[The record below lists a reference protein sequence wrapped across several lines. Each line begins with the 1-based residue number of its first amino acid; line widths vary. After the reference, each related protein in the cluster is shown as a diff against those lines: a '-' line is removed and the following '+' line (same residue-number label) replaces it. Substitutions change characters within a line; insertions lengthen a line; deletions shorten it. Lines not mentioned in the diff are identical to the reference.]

1 MDARESRRWRGR
13 SDASR
18 AAVQWCATNLP
29 PGTIVLAVCGMSDL
43 LFGVDFTSAA
53 GVRAVG
59 INGPGAL
66 RDHWCQPLRRAGL
79 QCECRLVC
87 GPQAAALREIALL
100 EHPDA
105 LVVGKRCHGSAVD
118 AVVGGTARRVIHRPP
133 CPLIVVPIP
142 AQTSPDAATDVPGDG
157 TSTDDPGPTAV
168 MLPVLA
174 GAQVWAPCRIMFVAR
189 RGDRLVLDCLVPQSG
204 SEPRSGPGSS
214 VPATI
219 HVSLPE
225 DPSTE
230 SVEETLRAWADT
242 GRSLEIGCSRH
253 HRLSLVQVTDVASGT
268 TVQLEQAVLPH

>member
-1 MDARESRRWRGR
+1 MLEKVVVGVDG

-18 AAVQWCATNLP
+18 AAVQWCATNLQ

-43 LFGVDFTSAA
+43 LFGVDFMSAA
-53 GVRAVG
+53 ASAQLASMDQ
-59 INGPGAL
+59 AL
-66 RDHWCQPLRRAGL
+66 RDHWCQPLRTAGL
-79 QCECRLVC
+79 RCECRLVC
-87 GPQAAALREIALL
+87 GPKAAALREIALL

-105 LVVGKRCHGSAVD
+105 LVVGKRCHGRAVD

-142 AQTSPDAATDVPGDG
+142 AQTSPDAATDVPADG
-157 TSTDDPGPTAV
+157 TLTDDPGPTAA
-168 MLPVLA
+168 MLPVSG
-174 GAQVWAPCRIMFVAR
+174 GAQLWAPCRIVFVAR
-189 RGDRLVLDCLVPQSG
+189 RGDELVLDCLIPQSG
-204 SEPRSGPGSS
+204 SEPRSAPGSS
-214 VPATI
+214 VPTSI

-225 DPSTE
+225 EPSTE

-253 HRLSLVQVTDVASGT
+253 HRLSLVQVTEVESGT